1 MNERNGDNLR
11 IDVGG
16 VESREQLH
24 ALLSGAFGFPD
35 YYGMNWDAFD
45 ECIRDVNAPGQ
56 VVVSGIESLR
66 RKLPREAE
74 LFLKCLRGFSAERS
88 GRTNV
93 SIS

>member
-1 MNERNGDNLR
+1 MQERNGDNLR

-16 VESREQLH
+16 IDSREQLH
-24 ALLSGAFGFPD
+24 ALLSEAFGFPD

-45 ECIRDVNAPGQ
+45 ECIRDVSAPAK
-56 VVVSGIESLR
+56 VVVSGIESLH

-74 LFLKCLRGFSAERS
+74 LFLKCLQDFSAQS
-88 GRTNV
+88 AGRTNV